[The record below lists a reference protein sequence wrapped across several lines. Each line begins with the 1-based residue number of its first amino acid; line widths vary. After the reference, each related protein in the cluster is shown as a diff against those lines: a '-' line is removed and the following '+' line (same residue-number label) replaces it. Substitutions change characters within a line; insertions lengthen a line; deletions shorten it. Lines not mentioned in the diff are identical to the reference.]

1 MEVYRQILWASMPYA
16 LLIIGVLLLAILI
29 LKIILHFREKKQ
41 TSKPQDTSR
50 FEDLL
55 KLDEE
60 ETPSDGIGNGAV
72 HTRH

>member
-1 MEVYRQILWASMPYA
+1 MEAYREFLWEAMPYA
-16 LLIIGVLLLAILI
+16 LLIIGVLLLAIII
-29 LKIILHFREKKQ
+29 LKTILHFREKKQ

-50 FEDLL
+50 YEDLL

-60 ETPSDGIGNGAV
+60 ETTNDGNGTV

>member
-1 MEVYRQILWASMPYA
+1 MEAYREFLWAAMPYA
-16 LLIIGVLLLAILI
+16 LLVIGVLFLAIII

-50 FEDLL
+50 YEELL

-60 ETPSDGIGNGAV
+60 VTPNDGVGNGTV

>member
-1 MEVYRQILWASMPYA
+1 MEAYREFLWEAMPYT
-16 LLIIGVLLLAILI
+16 LLIIGVLLLAIII
-29 LKIILHFREKKQ
+29 LKTILHFREKKQ

-50 FEDLL
+50 YEDLL

-60 ETPSDGIGNGAV
+60 ETTNDGIGNGTV